1 MISSYVFY
9 RKLII
14 YKMLA
19 QKVAVNVILV
29 LILSSTGESYW
40 QLKATGKYV
49 QSKQKVVDSLCY
61 QISLAHIRIL

>member
-1 MISSYVFY
+1 METSVYLRAIMMSSYVFY

-49 QSKQKVVDSLCY
+49 QSKQKV
-61 QISLAHIRIL
+61 